1 MKHLLLTTIAAVVL
15 VGCGGQSV
23 DIREAAEHEITLPID
38 PDRGRLVTMF
48 GTKTSVSW
56 DTRGLKL
63 FALKSPT
70 YLNLLFANKT
80 K

>member
-1 MKHLLLTTIAAVVL
+1 MKHLLITTIAAVVL

-38 PDRGRLVTMF
+38 PGRGRLVTMF

-56 DTRGLKL
+56 DT
-63 FALKSPT
+63 
-70 YLNLLFANKT
+70 
-80 K
+80 